1 MNKQY
6 RKYITKTCEN
16 CGQEYSVR
24 ADHKTSKYCSR
35 KCAGLSIR
43 KKPIKCA
50 QCGTEFIPARKSTK
64 FCSNKCS
71 GAARNGKILLK
82 CDHCGKEY
90 LKNKCHVKEF
100 NFCSVSCYGKWSSEN
115 RVGEKSPRWNGGIY
129 NHSNKYTHIRQP
141 DGTYKQEHR
150 IIMEKYL
157 GRELD
162 SDEIVHHIDGDGKNN
177 KLENLKLMNRE
188 SHARLHTTERWE
200 QGIFYGD

>member
-1 MNKQY
+1 MSENKIGQNAFRWKGGVY
-6 RKYITKTCEN
+6 HQNNKYIHLK
-16 CGQEYSVR
+16 QE
-24 ADHKTSKYCSR
+24 
-35 KCAGLSIR
+35 
-43 KKPIKCA
+43 
-50 QCGTEFIPARKSTK
+50 
-64 FCSNKCS
+64 
-71 GAARNGKILLK
+71 
-82 CDHCGKEY
+82 
-90 LKNKCHVKEF
+90 
-100 NFCSVSCYGKWSSEN
+100 
-115 RVGEKSPRWNGGIY
+115 
-129 NHSNKYTHIRQP
+129 